1 MKRTGWLLV
10 GAVVVVVGLAY
21 WYMRGSS
28 ETTAVSFIQQ
38 MSSAK
43 LQPRP
48 EAFTSKDS
56 EIAGVRKPS
65 IVVSEPGR
73 ITYHLT
79 VPQNG
84 FLKTSVGLLEPSWTM
99 KGDGVLFYIGIS
111 DGQTYED
118 LFRMVINPFG
128 DPSQR
133 HWFDVSSDLSA
144 YAGKTVDIIFNT
156 RPSPPPEPGSGQ
168 PQLDD
173 RNGDMPVWGDPRII
187 IR

>member
-1 MKRTGWLLV
+1 MLV
-10 GAVVVVVGLAY
+10 GAVVVVVGVAY

-28 ETTAVSFIQQ
+28 ETTAVNFIQQ
-38 MSSAK
+38 LSSAK
-43 LQPRP
+43 LQPKP
-48 EAFTSKDS
+48 EAFTVKDS

-73 ITYHLT
+73 ITYHVT

-84 FLKTSVGLLEPSWTM
+84 LLKTSVGLLEPSWTM
-99 KGDGVLFYIGIS
+99 QGDGVFFFIAIS
-111 DGQTYED
+111 EGPSYEE

-144 YAGKTVDIIFNT
+144 YAGKTVDIMFNT
-156 RPSPPPEPGSGQ
+156 RPSPPPETGHP
-168 PQLDD
+168 PVDD
-173 RNGDMPVWGDPRII
+173 RNGDMPAWGDPRIV

>member
-10 GAVVVVVGLAY
+10 VAVVVVVGLAY

-28 ETTAVSFIQQ
+28 ETTAVNFIQQ
-38 MSSAK
+38 LSSAK
-43 LQPRP
+43 QQPRP
-48 EAFTSKDS
+48 EAFSVKDS

-84 FLKTSVGLLEPSWTM
+84 WLKASVGLLEPSWTM
-99 KGDGVLFYIGIS
+99 KGDGVLFYIGVS
-111 DGQTYED
+111 EGANYED
-118 LFRMVINPFG
+118 LFRMVINPYG
-128 DPSQR
+128 DPGQR
-133 HWFDVSSDLSA
+133 RWFDVSSDLSV

-156 RPSPPPEPGSGQ
+156 RPSPPPEPGQ

-173 RNGDMPVWGDPRII
+173 RNGDMPVWGDPRIV

>member
-1 MKRTGWLLV
+1 MTRNGWLLV

-28 ETTAVSFIQQ
+28 ETMAVNFIQQ
-38 MSSAK
+38 FGSADRGTT
-43 LQPRP
+43 PD
-48 EAFTSKDS
+48 AFTVKET

-65 IVVSEPGR
+65 IVVTDPSR
-73 ITYHLT
+73 LKYKVT

-84 FLKTSVGLLEPSWTM
+84 FLKVSVGLLEPSWTM
-99 KGDGVLFYIGIS
+99 KGDGVLFFIAIS
-111 DGQTYED
+111 DSGAYEE

-128 DPSQR
+128 DPGQR
-133 HWFDVSSDLSA
+133 RWFDVSSDLSA

-156 RPSPPPEPGSGQ
+156 RSSPPPEPGHG
-168 PQLDD
+168 QLDD
-173 RNGDMPVWGDPRII
+173 RNGDMPVWGDPRIV